1 VGSRK
6 NKKGGK
12 QEYLKKKHV
21 KTHKTQ
27 GSLWRNIQ
35 AVTVQHMS
43 IIMLSSPAMKQ
54 YNTAY

>member
-1 VGSRK
+1 MNRIGDIFTDLVYKMENVGSRK

-27 GSLWRNIQ
+27 GSL
-35 AVTVQHMS
+35 
-43 IIMLSSPAMKQ
+43 
-54 YNTAY
+54 